1 MVEHNVYLK
10 PSIVKDHV
18 LYTLQ
23 DRISGEV
30 QGVAFVK
37 LGLNIQTDLVEFVP
51 LGNSISVVEDNQVP
65 LPVSDRSINCANM
78 GGKEIK
84 ESYLLDSV
92 PPEQEMNLLNQSL
105 KEVND
110 IDTPLQGDLNLSVT
124 SSNNHT
130 TLDECQSQS
139 SYTSPPLM
147 TREPSQNLHDMM
159 PQVSVVSHSPMKSPK
174 TEDDS
179 SPRSQILS
187 PSPDLKVKTKDAFE
201 QPENVFVKIRPEI
214 KESSPRNSNRSL
226 VTTTIA
232 SLAAEVISKIKLKEA
247 ANKFPS
253 NEEVKLMESKTSYKE
268 KNRGLENEGILEFF
282 ERKRNAKQEMN
293 SETLNR
299 LTKPFHF
306 GWQRQCVVN
315 GSRDVTLVY
324 YRTPPHSKDM
334 KRKFLSLVKIGE
346 FLKEVGETNLTLDNF
361 STKKVFYGFESAF
374 ELVRKPLNCDAN
386 YTVAPKT
393 FAKTGW
399 KYDDFY
405 EVVLKVVNGGKQVK
419 CLLCKSVYTTKGN
432 FGKHMMM
439 IHEPDETCDK
449 CGLDFRPVK
458 IQDHRASCCQI
469 VKDQNENGIKTSAKR
484 ISITVS
490 NEIPAKS
497 RKQEED
503 YKISSRAPITI
514 SDTPKPVARK
524 SLPHCS
530 INESSGGSD
539 QVNKSDE
546 CEASYSTVANMLHY
560 SSAVPSP
567 TFESPVVKQGTS
579 SPLLSNVD
587 NQAKLPNTVKSIDS
601 ALLKS
606 ASAAETLPTSIS
618 GTDSCGQMATLV
630 LTCVE
635 GPRVKMQVKV
645 KAKVVKGMKKFGQ
658 RMGVSHE
665 DLCFLLDGV
674 ELTGEELAG
683 GLDGANIVV
692 ERKS

>member
-10 PSIVKDHV
+10 PSLVKDHV

-84 ESYLLDSV
+84 ESSLLDSV
-92 PPEQEMNLLNQSL
+92 PPEQKINLLNQSL

-139 SYTSPPLM
+139 SYTSPPLT
-147 TREPSQNLHDMM
+147 TRDPSPNFHEYHEVSYMM

-174 TEDDS
+174 TEDDP

-187 PSPDLKVKTKDAFE
+187 PSPDLTVKTKDAFE

-232 SLAAEVISKIKLKEA
+232 SLSAEVISKIKLKQA

-282 ERKRNAKQEMN
+282 ERKRDAKQEMN
-293 SETLNR
+293 SETLNK

-315 GSRDVTLVY
+315 GSKEVTLVY

-361 STKKVFYGFESAF
+361 STKKVFYGFGSAF

-386 YTVAPKT
+386 YKVAPKT

-399 KYDDFY
+399 KYDNFY
-405 EVVLKVVNGGKQVK
+405 EVVSKVVNGGKKVK
-419 CLLCKSVYTTKGN
+419 CLLCESVYTTKGN
-432 FGKHMMM
+432 FGKHMMT
-439 IHEPDETCDK
+439 IHEPDETCDE

-458 IQDHRASCCQI
+458 IQDHRATCCQI
-469 VKDQNENGIKTSAKR
+469 VKDQNENRVKTSAKR
-484 ISITVS
+484 ISTIVS
-490 NEIPAKS
+490 NEIP
-497 RKQEED
+497 
-503 YKISSRAPITI
+503 T
-514 SDTPKPVARK
+514 
-524 SLPHCS
+524 
-530 INESSGGSD
+530 
-539 QVNKSDE
+539 
-546 CEASYSTVANMLHY
+546 
-560 SSAVPSP
+560 
-567 TFESPVVKQGTS
+567 
-579 SPLLSNVD
+579 
-587 NQAKLPNTVKSIDS
+587 
-601 ALLKS
+601 
-606 ASAAETLPTSIS
+606 
-618 GTDSCGQMATLV
+618 
-630 LTCVE
+630 
-635 GPRVKMQVKV
+635 
-645 KAKVVKGMKKFGQ
+645 
-658 RMGVSHE
+658 
-665 DLCFLLDGV
+665 
-674 ELTGEELAG
+674 
-683 GLDGANIVV
+683 
-692 ERKS
+692 